1 MAPCKGGTTA
11 LWWGV
16 VTIGGWWRVIWLLVR
31 RSVLSRLI
39 AVHRKRGATVG
50 YEGAKED
57 V

>member
-1 MAPCKGGTTA
+1 MQGRHNGF
-11 LWWGV
+11 V
-16 VTIGGWWRVIWLLVR
+16 VGCCRDWRLVEGDLVR
-31 RSVLSRLI
+31 RSFLSRLI